1 MCQRKALLHRVNS
14 YLTQNVLSLITHTG
28 KLMLRI
34 EIIAVTCESKGFA
47 GKTQVSNGKAVDTQI
62 YGASKS

>member
-1 MCQRKALLHRVNS
+1 
-14 YLTQNVLSLITHTG
+14 
-28 KLMLRI
+28 MLRI